1 MNRVIR
7 LTLPAA
13 LIAVATLS
21 STAHAQRPGPGR
33 PTAGILGGVTFPIGD
48 FKDEVGTG
56 WHAGGLI
63 KMRAYGA
70 LDIRLD
76 GAYTKFGKKDIL
88 GTAATVSTDGNMS
101 FGTLNALINLGPD
114 SAAYPEDKTNSPYLL
129 AGVGRYRLDYKA
141 TCAEL
146 EAGGI
151 SCQNF
156 VPPTIKTYTGLNIG
170 AGVTVPILGG
180 VRSFVEFRY
189 HRISRPLEEGGAR
202 GMFLLSAGVKI
213 R

>member
-7 LTLPAA
+7 LTLPVA
-13 LIAVATLS
+13 LVALVSLPAT
-21 STAHAQRPGPGR
+21 AQRPGPGR
-33 PTAGILGGVTFPIGD
+33 PTAGILGGVTFPTGD
-48 FKDEVGTG
+48 FKDEVSTG
-56 WHAGGLI
+56 WHAGGLV

-76 GAYTKFGKKDIL
+76 GAYAKFGKKDIQ
-88 GTAATVSTDGNMS
+88 GTAATVSTDANIS
-101 FGTLNALINLGPD
+101 YGTLNALINLGPD

-129 AGVGRYRLDYKA
+129 AGIGRYRLDFKA
-141 TCAEL
+141 VCNEL
-146 EAGGI
+146 VSGGI
-151 SCQNF
+151 ACSQF

-170 AGVTVPILGG
+170 AGVTVPFFAG
-180 VRSFVEFRY
+180 VRTFVETRY

-202 GMFLLSAGVKI
+202 GMVVLSAGVKI

>member
-7 LTLPAA
+7 LTLPVA
-13 LIAVATLS
+13 LVALLS
-21 STAHAQRPGPGR
+21 LPATAQRPGPGR
-33 PTAGILGGVTFPIGD
+33 LTAGILGGVTFPTGD
-48 FKDEVGTG
+48 FKDEVSTG

-76 GAYTKFGKKDIL
+76 GAYAKFGRKEFPDSVR
-88 GTAATVSTDGNMS
+88 TYSTDAKVT

-129 AGVGRYRLDYKA
+129 AGLGRYRLDYQVG
-141 TCAEL
+141 CV
-146 EAGGI
+146 EAVEGG
-151 SCQNF
+151 SACRSGLQA
-156 VPPTIKTYTGLNIG
+156 KTYTGVNIG
-170 AGVTVPILGG
+170 AGVTVPFFAGI
-180 VRSFVEFRY
+180 RTFVETRY